1 MDPIDAL
8 ERSWN
13 DGAGIVARLTAE
25 DLTRPTPC
33 TGWDVKQLLNHTLG
47 EGQMMTL
54 VNRGQTSGNDRGD
67 LVGGGA
73 GLGDMWSRLGEENIA
88 SWRASGLEGTRTYFY
103 GTFPAGA
110 SAVINLGEVLVHT
123 WDLARGIDVDFQV
136 DPEQAGLVHGLYAAI
151 PLAGMRAAGMLAPE
165 VPVPDDA
172 PVAEQMLGLLG
183 RQP

>member
-25 DLTRPTPC
+25 DLARPTPC
-33 TGWDVKQLLNHTLG
+33 VGWHVNQLLNHTLG
-47 EGQMMTL
+47 ECQMMTL
-54 VNRGQTSGNDRGD
+54 VNQGGTSGNDRGD
-67 LVGGGA
+67 LVGDGS
-73 GLGDMWSRLGEENIA
+73 GLSDLWARLGEENIA
-88 SWRASGLEGTRTYFY
+88 SWRASGLDGTRTYFY

-123 WDLARGIDVDFQV
+123 WDLAQGIDVDFQV
-136 DPEQAGLVHGLYAAI
+136 DPGQAALVHGLYAAI
-151 PLAGMRAAGMLAPE
+151 PLDGMRKGGMLAPE
-165 VPVPDDA
+165 VPVPADA
-172 PVAEQMLGLLG
+172 SIGDRMLGLLG